1 VVDVEVAAA
10 FAWKQKGRVAL
21 LADVLQGVE
30 GACLE
35 RHRSQAG
42 VGLRPLE
49 HSFREGAPHVDDATV
64 AIEVALLERDP
75 LGRSQPS
82 RGGEDRDQRSFVEE
96 PSRDHAWPLSLRVFL
111 CIGGW
116 LGVVG
121 YAVSEVDAWDG
132 HCFRPV
138 VTGLP

>member
-1 VVDVEVAAA
+1 MPARSAKVAKVRAEVVDVEVAAA

-64 AIEVALLERDP
+64 AIEVAVSRA
-75 LGRSQPS
+75 RST
-82 RGGEDRDQRSFVEE
+82 
-96 PSRDHAWPLSLRVFL
+96 
-111 CIGGW
+111 
-116 LGVVG
+116 
-121 YAVSEVDAWDG
+121 
-132 HCFRPV
+132 RPV
-138 VTGLP
+138 AAQSRRRRSRSTVIRGRAESRSCVAATCSA